1 MIRKLLA
8 PATARLFAALF
19 ITCAHGAVAQNLS
32 LRLPFDDRWFVAQG
46 GDTPNVNH
54 HMRSRAQAYGIDFA
68 KVGGPKQR
76 ELTRRTPAAVADFYA
91 WGAPILAPA
100 DGEVVAVVNDRPD
113 NPIGVK
119 DTTNPA
125 GNHIVL
131 RIAANR
137 YVFLAHAQRGSI
149 TVEPGA
155 SVQRGMPIAACG
167 NSGNSDFPHIHLH
180 IQDAPTLGAG

>member
-1 MIRKLLA
+1 
-8 PATARLFAALF
+8 
-19 ITCAHGAVAQNLS
+19 
-32 LRLPFDDRWFVAQG
+32 
-46 GDTPNVNH
+46 
-54 HMRSRAQAYGIDFA
+54 MRSRAQAYGIDFA
-68 KVGGPKQR
+68 KVGGPQQR

-100 DGEVVAVVNDRPD
+100 DGEVVAVVNDLPD

-125 GNHIVL
+125 GNQIVL

-180 IQDAPTLGAG
+180 IQDAPTPGSGTGQNPVFGPIDVELTGKRFETVTWPLIRGLFVSNP